1 MTRVLIIDEQIIY
14 RRGVKQLLELTF
26 PSFII
31 ETASVSLPMEKE
43 FHPDLVIF
51 EPGLNLQKNLSWID
65 SLIHKNAKV
74 VVLSTVESSNHN
86 SILNLLKRNIQG
98 FLLKNMKT
106 EQLLECIRIILGGD
120 RFIHPSVANILLDD
134 YQEHFGKVRITEE
147 QSYKITTP

>member
-1 MTRVLIIDEQIIY
+1 MTRVLIIDEQINY

-26 PSFII
+26 PNFII
-31 ETASVSLPMEKE
+31 ETTSVSLPMEKE

-51 EPGLNLQKNLSWID
+51 EPGLNFQKNLSWID

-74 VVLSTVESSNHN
+74 IVLSTVESSNHN
-86 SILNLLKRNIQG
+86 SILKLLKRNIQG

-134 YQEHFGKVRITEE
+134 YQEHFGKVRNTEE